1 MKKNDKDLMEKLINM
16 STKAGAENVEVIMAK
31 GQG

>member
-1 MKKNDKDLMEKLINM
+1 MEKLINM

-31 GQG
+31 GQGQSAEC